1 MNVLHM
7 ASQGDQALSM
17 VTFISKGVNPNTY
30 DCKGSTALQWA
41 CYLGSRT
48 CVDFLLR
55 ETTLD
60 LDNTD
65 KNNRMTALH
74 LAVAGNHY
82 SIVKRL
88 LHR

>member
-1 MNVLHM
+1 MFCSL
-7 ASQGDQALSM
+7 
-17 VTFISKGVNPNTY
+17 GVDFNTY

-41 CYLGSRT
+41 CYLGSKS
-48 CVDFLLR
+48 CVEYLLR
-55 ETTLD
+55 ENNVD
-60 LDNTD
+60 IDNTD

-88 LHR
+88 LHS